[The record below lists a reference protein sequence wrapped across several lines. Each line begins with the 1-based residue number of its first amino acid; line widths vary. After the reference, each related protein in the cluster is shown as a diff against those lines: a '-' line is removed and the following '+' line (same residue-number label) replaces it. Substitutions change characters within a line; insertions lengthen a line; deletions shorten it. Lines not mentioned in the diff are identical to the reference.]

1 MPSKKIC
8 VCMYKMID
16 ISIKTYENF
25 DIEVVV
31 DGIGMLWL
39 NEKHIEEE
47 LGHENSPA
55 ITNK

>member
-1 MPSKKIC
+1 MPSKKFC

-25 DIEVVV
+25 DTEVVV

>member
-1 MPSKKIC
+1 MPSKIFC

>member
-1 MPSKKIC
+1 
-8 VCMYKMID
+8 MYKMVD
-16 ISIKTYENF
+16 INIKTYENF

-39 NEKHIEEE
+39 NEKRIEEE
-47 LGHENSPA
+47 LGHKNSPA